1 MPISG
6 LSRWPW
12 YGQIGACV
20 AVAALAVAGF
30 FTYYAQPVQQ
40 RLADQASQL
49 AAVRGDILRAQATAR
64 RLPQFR
70 ADVARLEQR
79 LDRLRP
85 VLPEE
90 KDVADLLRR
99 IQGMATESRL
109 VIRAFTPRPVAPKA
123 IHVEWPIAIEFEGTY
138 HDVGHFLARVSAFPR
153 IINVTD
159 IEVHGKDKPAP
170 GGATVTVRCTATTF
184 VLSAAKD
191 PAPAASTGKPAPAGR
206 ASVGGK
212 A

>member
-12 YGQIGACV
+12 YGQVGASV
-20 AVAALAVAGF
+20 AVAALAVAAF

-49 AAVRGDILRAQATAR
+49 AAVRSDIQRAQATAR

-70 ADVARLEQR
+70 ADVARLEQQ
-79 LDRLRP
+79 LERLRP

-99 IQGMATESRL
+99 IQGMATDSRL

-123 IHVEWPIAIEFEGTY
+123 LHVEWPIAIEFEGTY
-138 HDVGHFLARVSAFPR
+138 HDVGHFLARVGGFPR

-159 IEVHGKDKPAP
+159 IEVRGKDKPAP
-170 GGATVTVRCTATTF
+170 GGPTVTVSCTATTF
-184 VLSAAKD
+184 VLSVAKD
-191 PAPAASTGKPAPAGR
+191 AEPAAPAGKPAKAGQ
-206 ASVGGK
+206 APTGGK

>member
-1 MPISG
+1 MTLSG

-12 YGQIGACV
+12 YGQVGA
-20 AVAALAVAGF
+20 AIAMGALAAAAF

-40 RLADQASQL
+40 RIADQASQL
-49 AAVRGDILRAQATAR
+49 AAAQADIQRAQATTR
-64 RLPQFR
+64 RLPGFR
-70 ADVARLEQR
+70 VDVARLEQQ

-109 VIRAFTPRPVAPKA
+109 VIRTFTPRPVAPKA
-123 IHVEWPIAIEFEGTY
+123 LHVEWPITVELEGTY
-138 HDVGHFLARVSAFPR
+138 HDVGHFLARVGAFPR
-153 IINVTD
+153 IINVSD
-159 IEVHGKDKPAP
+159 LDVRGKDTVRP
-170 GGATVTVRCTATTF
+170 GGATVTVTCTATTF
-184 VLSAAKD
+184 VLSVPDDAD
-191 PAPAASTGKPAPAGR
+191 STPAPAAPAGKK
-206 ASVGGK
+206 APGGK

>member
-1 MPISG
+1 MALAG

-12 YGQIGACV
+12 YGQIGAAV
-20 AVAALAVAGF
+20 AVAGLAASAF

-49 AAVRGDILRAQATAR
+49 AAVRADIQRAQAASR

-70 ADVARLEQR
+70 ADVARLEQQ
-79 LDRLRP
+79 LARLRP

-123 IHVEWPIAIEFEGTY
+123 LHVEWPIAIQLEGTY
-138 HDVGHFLARVSAFPR
+138 HDVGHFLARVGGFPR

-159 IEVHGKDKPAP
+159 IEVRGKDKPAP
-170 GGATVTVRCTATTF
+170 GGPTVAVSCTATTF
-184 VLSAAKD
+184 VLSAGST
-191 PAPAASTGKPAPAGR
+191 AATGKPTPPGKPA
-206 ASVGGK
+206 AGGK